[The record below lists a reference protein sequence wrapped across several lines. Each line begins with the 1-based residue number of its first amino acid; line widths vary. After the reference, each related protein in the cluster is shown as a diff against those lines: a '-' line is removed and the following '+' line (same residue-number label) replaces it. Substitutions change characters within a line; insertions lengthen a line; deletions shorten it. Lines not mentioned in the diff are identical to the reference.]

1 MGIGSITEI
10 DINFLALEEPRML
23 LGCYTGIELMLI
35 VIFKDDILMFN
46 LSTYENIVLCNYSF
60 SVLLSLQL
68 DSKELD

>member
-10 DINFLALEEPRML
+10 DINFLALEEPRIL
-23 LGCYTGIELMLI
+23 LGCYTGIELMLT

-46 LSTYENIVLCNYSF
+46 LNTYENIVLCNYSF
-60 SVLLSLQL
+60 SVLLLLQL